1 MNSATLLRRNLFHH
15 WRVNLAVVL
24 GVAVGTSVLT
34 GALLVGD
41 SVRGSLR
48 ELTLDRLGSV
58 DHALVSDRFFSDKLP
73 ERLQQSKNFKNL
85 FESLNAGIMVR
96 GTVISA
102 DSQRRA
108 GGVQVLGVNEEFWN
122 LNRSKVPE
130 DSLPTG
136 REVAL
141 NETLARELGVEAGE
155 AVLVRIEKPSAV
167 PRETILGRRSD
178 TVRTLRL
185 RVKIILPDRG
195 LGRFGFQAQQQLP
208 RNAFVPLATLQRGVE
223 HESQVNALFVT
234 GREEQDSKSATAAER
249 LQGIL
254 AAGVTLDDLGLRLKR
269 HATATGTGGEYL
281 YLESEEMVLRPSI
294 AKTALDAA
302 AELKAE
308 TSSVFTYLANTMAAG
323 ERSVPYSTVSGLD
336 TASGAP
342 FGPLQ
347 FTNEKH
353 ALPIKDDEILLN
365 EWAVED
371 LQAQPGD
378 NIALDYFEVGNRG
391 ELYEK
396 RTHFRLRGVVR
407 LTGAAA
413 DPSLTPQFPGIHDAE
428 NMADW
433 DPPFPVDLSRVR
445 PRDEDYWD
453 LHRATPKAFVS
464 LATAQKLWT
473 SRFGALT
480 SLRVAAAEDIS
491 LSETEKRYR
500 RLLLERI
507 HPEQTGLIFLPV
519 KAQGLAATTGST
531 DFGML
536 FVGFAMFLIVAAAM
550 LTALLFRLS
559 IERRSKEVGLLTA
572 TGHTNAFLRRLFLI
586 EGFALATVGSFLGL
600 AGAVG
605 YGRLMVYG
613 LQNWWQAAIGT
624 PFVSLHVTG
633 LSLGIGFTASLA
645 VILFSILL
653 AVRQLGEASPKTLL
667 AGYAF
672 SEQTAARRRRS
683 RKPQWTAG
691 VAVTLAIVMVVISL
705 ISENVPALAAFYI
718 CGVAM
723 LTAALAGLTALLKK
737 DQSESTVGGKGNKTG
752 LARLGARNAARL
764 PGRSVL
770 TAGLVACASF
780 VIVTVALNRQDPA
793 SEAPHKESGNG
804 GFSLVAESDLGLHHD
819 LNTAEGRRDLDLFE
833 DDEEAVLSRSEILPF
848 RLRPGEDVS
857 CLNLYRPT
865 RPRILGVTRNMVER
879 GGFDFQSSLSET
891 EEEAANP
898 WRLLE
903 KNYPDGVIPAV
914 GDANTVMWIL
924 HLGLGGEMPI
934 TDENGSPARLKIVG
948 LLRRSV
954 FQSELLISEANFLK
968 LFPHQS
974 GFHFFM
980 VETPQTEAA
989 KVNQILEEK
998 LAEFGLDV
1006 TTTGERLAGFLV
1018 VENTYLSTFQALGAL
1033 GLLLGT
1039 LGLATLI
1046 LRNVVERRGELALL
1060 QALGFG
1066 RGAVTWLLVS
1076 ENAFLLLFGLAAGTL
1091 SAVVAVLPHLVAT
1104 GANLPWLSL
1113 MFTLLLVLAVGLGTG
1128 AAVAAFTLRAPLPS
1142 ALRSE

>member
-1 MNSATLLRRNLFHH
+1 MNPATLLRRNLFHH
-15 WRVNLAVVL
+15 WRVNLAIVL

-48 ELTLDRLGSV
+48 ELTLDRLGRI
-58 DHALVSDRFFSDKLP
+58 DHALVSDRFFPDKLP
-73 ERLQQSKNFKNL
+73 ERLRQSAEFRNL
-85 FESLNAGIMVR
+85 FESVHAGVMVR
-96 GTVISA
+96 GTVIST

-122 LNRSKVPE
+122 LHRGKVSE

-141 NETLARELGVEAGE
+141 NETLARELEVEAGE

-185 RVKIILPDRG
+185 LVKTILPDRG
-195 LGRFGFQAQQQLP
+195 PGRFGFQAQQQLP
-208 RNAFVPLATLQRGVE
+208 RNAFVPLPTLRRGLE
-223 HESQVNALFVT
+223 HEAALNALFVT
-234 GREEQDSKSATAAER
+234 GREEQDSKSAAAAER
-249 LQGIL
+249 LQKIL
-254 AAGVTLDDLGLRLKR
+254 AASVTLDDLGLRLKR
-269 HATATGTGGEYL
+269 HATGEYL

-294 AKTALDAA
+294 ARTALDAA
-302 AELKAE
+302 AALKAE
-308 TSSVFTYLANTMAAG
+308 TSPVFTYLANTMATG
-323 ERSVPYSTVSGLD
+323 KRWVPYSTVSGLD

-347 FTNEKH
+347 LTVTDGTLAPPLQE
-353 ALPIKDDEILLN
+353 DEILLN
-365 EWAVED
+365 EWAMED
-371 LQAQPGD
+371 LKAQPGD
-378 NIALDYFEVGNRG
+378 RITLDYFEVGNRG

-396 RTHFRLRGVVR
+396 RTHFRLRGIVR

-413 DPSLTPQFPGIHDAE
+413 DPSLTPQFPGIHDADD
-428 NMADW
+428 MAAW

-453 LHRATPKAFVS
+453 RYRATPKAFVS
-464 LATAQKLWT
+464 LQAARNLWT

-480 SLRVAAAEDIS
+480 SLRVAAAEGVS

-500 RLLLERI
+500 RLLRERI
-507 HPEQTGLIFLPV
+507 HPEQAGLIFLPV
-519 KAQGLAATTGST
+519 KAQGLAASTGNT
-531 DFGML
+531 PFALL
-536 FVGFAMFLIVAAAM
+536 FVGFAMFLIVSAAM

-559 IERRSKEVGLLTA
+559 IERRSKEVGLLAA
-572 TGHTNAFLRRLFLI
+572 TGHTNAFLRRLFLM
-586 EGFALATVGSFLGL
+586 EGFALAAVGGFLGL

-613 LQNWWQAAIGT
+613 LGHWWQAAIGT

-633 LSLGIGFTASLA
+633 LSLGIGFAASLA
-645 VILFSILL
+645 VILFSIWL
-653 AVRQLGEASPKTLL
+653 AVRQLGKATPKALL
-667 AGYAF
+667 AGYVLA
-672 SEQTAARRRRS
+672 EQTAARRRRS
-683 RKPQWTAG
+683 RMPQWTAS
-691 VAVTLAIVMVVISL
+691 VAVTLALVMVVISL
-705 ISENVPALAAFYI
+705 ISEIVPALAAFYV

-723 LTAALAGLTALLKK
+723 LTAALAGLTALLKR
-737 DQSESTVGGKGNKTG
+737 DQSESKVGGESATG
-752 LARLGARNAARL
+752 LVRLAARNAARL

-780 VIVTVALNRQDPA
+780 VIVAVALNRQDSREDVPR
-793 SEAPHKESGNG
+793 KDSGNG
-804 GFSLVAESDLGLHHD
+804 GFSLVAEADLGLHHD
-819 LNTAEGRRDLDLFE
+819 LNNAEGRRALDIFE
-833 DDEEAVLSRSEILPF
+833 DDEEAILRHLKIFPF

-865 RPRILGVTRNMVER
+865 RPRILGVTKTMVKR
-879 GGFDFQSSLSET
+879 GGFDFQSSLAVSD
-891 EEEAANP
+891 EERANP
-898 WRLLE
+898 WLLLE
-903 KNYPDGVIPAV
+903 KKYGKGVIPAV

-934 TDENGSPARLKIVG
+934 TDENGAPARLKIVG

-980 VETPQTEAA
+980 VEMPATDAA
-989 KVNQILEEK
+989 KVTQILEK
-998 LAEFGLDV
+998 NLAGFGLDV

-1018 VENTYLSTFQALGAL
+1018 VQNTYLSTFQALGGL

-1060 QALGFG
+1060 AALGFG
-1066 RGAVTWLLVS
+1066 RGAVAWLLVA
-1076 ENAFLLLFGLAAGTL
+1076 ENAFFLLFGLAAGTL
-1091 SAVVAVLPHLVAT
+1091 SAVVAVLPHLVAS
-1104 GANLPWLSL
+1104 GADLPWLSL

-1128 AAVAAFTLRAPLPS
+1128 AAVAAFTLRGPLPS